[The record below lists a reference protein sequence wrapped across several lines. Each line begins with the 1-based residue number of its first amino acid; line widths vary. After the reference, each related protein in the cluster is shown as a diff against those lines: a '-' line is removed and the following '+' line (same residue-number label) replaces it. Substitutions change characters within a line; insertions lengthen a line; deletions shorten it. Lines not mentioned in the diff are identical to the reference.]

1 MSKSYIPY
9 LQHIL
14 EECRYVRSVVPD
26 DAKMY
31 ECLVVRM
38 WLWRWGT
45 RTHLMHAHHVESDD
59 SVKHGLLDNR
69 GCKQGWSDGQL
80 IIRAI
85 IHLPWIL
92 SFRRPV

>member
-31 ECLVVRM
+31 EFLSDETLKRAV
-38 WLWRWGT
+38 T
-45 RTHLMHAHHVESDD
+45 RSLEMNVAKNIIPTLIPQIEEIIAVGEDE
-59 SVKHGLLDNR
+59 VKE
-69 GCKQGWSDGQL
+69 
-80 IIRAI
+80 
-85 IHLPWIL
+85 
-92 SFRRPV
+92 

>member
-31 ECLVVRM
+31 ELLYDTQRNIQP
-38 WLWRWGT
+38 L
-45 RTHLMHAHHVESDD
+45 HLY
-59 SVKHGLLDNR
+59 R
-69 GCKQGWSDGQL
+69 GCSGFFY
-80 IIRAI
+80 AI
-85 IHLPWIL
+85 TH
-92 SFRRPV
+92 

>member
-31 ECLVVRM
+31 EFLSDETLKRAV
-38 WLWRWGT
+38 T
-45 RTHLMHAHHVESDD
+45 RSLEMNVAKNIIPTLIPQIEEIIAMGEDE
-59 SVKHGLLDNR
+59 VKE
-69 GCKQGWSDGQL
+69 
-80 IIRAI
+80 
-85 IHLPWIL
+85 
-92 SFRRPV
+92 

>member
-31 ECLVVRM
+31 EFLSDETLKRAV
-38 WLWRWGT
+38 T
-45 RTHLMHAHHVESDD
+45 RSLEMNVAKNIIPTLIPQIEAS
-59 SVKHGLLDNR
+59 S
-69 GCKQGWSDGQL
+69 KQ
-80 IIRAI
+80 
-85 IHLPWIL
+85 
-92 SFRRPV
+92 RRISSRDWK